1 MSSRISEQIRRH
13 RPDVL
18 LGDRGYDHDKY
29 RRLIWYLGVQ
39 PMIAHRGTQHGS
51 GQGSQRCLVERALV
65 HLHWFRR
72 PRIRW
77 EIHDDTHQA
86 FLTLTLGCSI
96 IC

>member
-13 RPDVL
+13 RPDVS

-29 RRLIWYLGVQ
+29 RCLIWYLGVQ

-51 GQGSQRCLVERALV
+51 GQGTQRCFVERALV
-65 HLHWFRR
+65 HLHCFRR

-86 FLTLTLGCSI
+86 FLILTLGCSI